1 MTAFKLNLDTIQLS
15 DEQFYKLCQNNHE
28 LQLETTKAGDLII
41 MPPVGGDSGNREA
54 DLIIDLGIWNRK
66 SLLGYTFSS
75 STVFKL
81 PNGGNRSPDAAWI
94 KKERWESLTTEQR
107 RKFPPIAP
115 DFAIE
120 LRSATDDL
128 EMLPE
133 KMLEYMDAGVKLG
146 WLINPQEQQ
155 VEIYRQGM
163 DIEVRSLPTK
173 LSGESLLPGFE
184 LSLSQYL

>member
-1 MTAFKLNLDTIQLS
+1 MTAFKLYLDTIQLS
-15 DEQFYKLCQNNHE
+15 DEQFYKLCLNNHE
-28 LQLETTKAGDLII
+28 LQLERTKTGDLII

-54 DLIIDLGIWNRK
+54 DLIIDLGIWNRQNN
-66 SLLGYTFSS
+66 LGYTFSS

-81 PNGGNRSPDAAWI
+81 PNGANRSPNAAWI
-94 KKERWESLTTEQR
+94 KKERWESLTPEQR

-115 DFAIE
+115 DFVIE

-128 EMLPE
+128 EILRE
-133 KMLEYMDAGVKLG
+133 KMLEYMDAGVKLA

-163 DIEVRSLPTK
+163 YVEIKNLPTE
-173 LSGESLLPGFE
+173 LRSDNLLPGFK
-184 LSLSQYL
+184 LSLSRYL